1 MNAVS
6 EAKDAVSVNSSY
18 IKHYLSS
25 LAHCL
30 DVLDLDAI
38 ETAIR
43 WIGEAGSGGN
53 VVFTCGNGG
62 SSSIA
67 SHFVADLVHG
77 ASQRGRIPF
86 RAICLSDNTPT
97 LTAIAND
104 EDYEHVFVRPLM
116 NLAVR
121 EDILFAISGSG
132 NSANVLR
139 AVEYAKDAGCRTIGL
154 TTGKGGWLREIVDL
168 PLEVNSAHFGRL
180 EDTFLA
186 VCHVL
191 AFSFGDQTS

>member
-1 MNAVS
+1 MVS
-6 EAKDAVSVNSSY
+6 EAKDAVAGGSY
-18 IKHYLSS
+18 VRHYLAS
-25 LAHCL
+25 LANCL
-30 DVLDLDAI
+30 DGLDADAI
-38 ETAIR
+38 ETAAS
-43 WIGEAGSGGN
+43 WISEAGSGGR

-67 SHFVADLVHG
+67 SHFAADLVHG
-77 ASQRGRIPF
+77 ATRRSGIPF
-86 RAICLSDNTPT
+86 RAICLSDSTPT

-121 EDILFAISGSG
+121 EDVLFAISGSG

-154 TTGKGGWLREIVDL
+154 TTGKGGRLREIVDL
-168 PLEVNSAHFGRL
+168 RLEVDSAHFGQL

-191 AFSFGDQTS
+191 AFSFGDEDS